1 MCSIK
6 CKGRSIGFLFDTNI
20 MNGNYEWKEENCL
33 YICIYI
39 MGKIYLKNIQVYAFH
54 GCMEEEK
61 KIGSDYLVNLV
72 VDTDLKLSS
81 ETDDLSNTVDYVSL
95 NGIVK
100 EEMSVRSRLLE
111 SVANRILVRILK
123 EHRSVDV
130 VEIKIAKRNPPI
142 NGNVEEVAVKIKEKR
157 RE

>member
-1 MCSIK
+1 
-6 CKGRSIGFLFDTNI
+6 
-20 MNGNYEWKEENCL
+20 
-33 YICIYI
+33 
-39 MGKIYLKNIQVYAFH
+39 
-54 GCMEEEK
+54 MEEEK

-123 EHRSVDV
+123 EHGSVDV